1 MNRTV
6 GTKEGLGAGIIGLA
20 LLMLFL
26 PAKAQEIADLD
37 FVASDAFTILLG
49 AVYVIAVILIGAG
62 LAVIFANLN
71 NEESE

>member
-20 LLMLFL
+20 LLLFFL
-26 PAKAQEIADLD
+26 PGTAQQIADLE

-49 AVYVIAVILIGAG
+49 AVYVIAVILTGAG
-62 LAVIFANLN
+62 LAVMFANLN
-71 NEESE
+71 DEEA